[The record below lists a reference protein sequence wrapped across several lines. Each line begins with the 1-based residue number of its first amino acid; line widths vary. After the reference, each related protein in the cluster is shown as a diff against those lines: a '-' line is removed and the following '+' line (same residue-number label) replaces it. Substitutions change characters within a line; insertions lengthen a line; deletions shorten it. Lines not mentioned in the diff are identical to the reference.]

1 VDFLGER
8 RTDFGTA
15 TSYFCGIPL
24 YFDEKT
30 TAISQTP
37 LFEIEWTGVSIC

>member
-1 VDFLGER
+1 VDFLGEQ

-24 YFDEKT
+24 HFDVQT
-30 TAISQTP
+30 TVISQTP
-37 LFEIEWTGVSIC
+37 LLETE